1 MDKNEDEENIDLIE
15 YNKQNYKMSL
25 LFIQTKELK
34 RFYNAK
40 MEQNLK
46 IYNLVDKAW
55 LDKYK
60 EKNDYKSAD
69 MFDSFNDWKDYED
82 FKQVMGDSFL
92 VDESFFTIL
101 NTSVPYKKIKSK
113 YGIEY
118 PTNVELVCEQY
129 VKDCLKGTVVFPTC
143 NVLIGDKSIII
154 IDEESIQKNKAVIFI
169 CSLTGKDED
178 YNFAINVDY
187 IIIYNNLNIM
197 NEELKEISLSEGINN
212 YLIKRKIDIKN
223 NEEQNIIDS
232 KNENIGKFF
241 IAKEDKSKPSKPFM
255 KNPFC
260 RQNNNKN
267 INKNYNQNNFNNN
280 LNDNNNKN

>member
-154 IDEESIQKNKAVIFI
+154 IDEESTQKNKAVIFI
-169 CSLTGKDED
+169 CSLTGKDEY

-223 NEEQNIIDS
+223 NEE
-232 KNENIGKFF
+232 
-241 IAKEDKSKPSKPFM
+241 
-255 KNPFC
+255 
-260 RQNNNKN
+260 
-267 INKNYNQNNFNNN
+267 
-280 LNDNNNKN
+280 

>member
-40 MEQNLK
+40 IEQNLK

-113 YGIEY
+113 Y
-118 PTNVELVCEQY
+118 
-129 VKDCLKGTVVFPTC
+129 
-143 NVLIGDKSIII
+143 
-154 IDEESIQKNKAVIFI
+154 
-169 CSLTGKDED
+169 
-178 YNFAINVDY
+178 
-187 IIIYNNLNIM
+187 
-197 NEELKEISLSEGINN
+197 
-212 YLIKRKIDIKN
+212 
-223 NEEQNIIDS
+223 
-232 KNENIGKFF
+232 
-241 IAKEDKSKPSKPFM
+241 
-255 KNPFC
+255 
-260 RQNNNKN
+260 
-267 INKNYNQNNFNNN
+267 
-280 LNDNNNKN
+280 

>member
-1 MDKNEDEENIDLIE
+1 
-15 YNKQNYKMSL
+15 
-25 LFIQTKELK
+25 
-34 RFYNAK
+34 
-40 MEQNLK
+40 
-46 IYNLVDKAW
+46 
-55 LDKYK
+55 
-60 EKNDYKSAD
+60 
-69 MFDSFNDWKDYED
+69 
-82 FKQVMGDSFL
+82 MGDSFL

-154 IDEESIQKNKAVIFI
+154 IDEESTQKNKAVIFI
-169 CSLTGKDED
+169 CSLFGKDED
-178 YNFAINVDY
+178 YNCSINVDY
-187 IIIYNNLNIM
+187 IIIYNNLNVM

-267 INKNYNQNNFNNN
+267 INKNDNQNNFNNN
-280 LNDNNNKN
+280 LNDNNNNINVNNNFYNNNFPVNNNIINNGN